1 MAALPK
7 LGRVVDVEPE
17 DVVGTVEGSVLGL
30 QHEHLRVRV
39 WGILVAL
46 QSAKDTDQHAAV
58 QHGLRVD
65 RCDDSVQFL
74 EAQRLQE
81 KKKLSLA
88 IVNAPVT
95 SFARWVY
102 LEFLENLFST
112 LHLGTLEG
120 HERGLWLQRDE

>member
-46 QSAKDTDQHAAV
+46 QSAKDTDQHATV
-58 QHGLRVD
+58 QHGLRID

-74 EAQRLQE
+74 EAQRLQG
-81 KKKLSLA
+81 KG
-88 IVNAPVT
+88 N
-95 SFARWVY
+95 
-102 LEFLENLFST
+102 
-112 LHLGTLEG
+112 
-120 HERGLWLQRDE
+120 